1 MMATLFHPVGLTE
14 NCRGC
19 ATQSL
24 QYLKDLKTKTTLQR
38 ADPASVR
45 IIVQKI
51 LHLGQVR
58 YTNTEYFISVRLDS
72 APIQNTWL
80 PVMTKTI
87 WFSGCS
93 FAVCRNLAGVLV
105 LDFFPSVCFDWCFPT
120 CLSQELRPKG
130 MDIRQEELG
139 DLVDKE
145 MAATSAAIEEAV
157 RRIDVSAS
165 NL

>member
-1 MMATLFHPVGLTE
+1 MLATLFHPVGLTE

-58 YTNTEYFISVRLDS
+58 YTNTEYFISMRLYS
-72 APIQNTWL
+72 VPIRNTL
-80 PVMTKTI
+80 MPVMTKTI
-87 WFSGCS
+87 
-93 FAVCRNLAGVLV
+93 
-105 LDFFPSVCFDWCFPT
+105 
-120 CLSQELRPKG
+120 
-130 MDIRQEELG
+130 
-139 DLVDKE
+139 
-145 MAATSAAIEEAV
+145 
-157 RRIDVSAS
+157 
-165 NL
+165 